1 MHTKKAIRFTV
12 ILAILGA
19 IAAIAGAY
27 ISGMEAGKH
36 KLLDEATFFIVDYD
50 APVEFCGEVY
60 DTSLFIDVDG
70 NVYEQGL
77 YIC

>member
-12 ILAILGA
+12 VLAVLGA

-27 ISGMEAGKH
+27 ISGVEAGK
-36 KLLDEATFFIVDYD
+36 LEAISNSTFYIVDYD
-50 APVEFCGEVY
+50 APVEFGGSWY
-60 DTSLFIDVDG
+60 DTSLFIELDG
-70 NVYEQGL
+70 NEYEQGL

>member
-1 MHTKKAIRFTV
+1 MHKAKTIRFTIV
-12 ILAILGA
+12 FAILGA

-27 ISGMEAGKH
+27 MSGMEAGKL
-36 KLLDEATFFIVDYD
+36 KVLDEATFFIVDYD

-77 YIC
+77 YVG

>member
-1 MHTKKAIRFTV
+1 MQRIKAIRFTV
-12 ILAILGA
+12 VFAILGA

-27 ISGMEAGKH
+27 VSGMEAGKL
-36 KLLDEATFFIVDYD
+36 KVLDEATFFIVDYD
-50 APVEFCGEVY
+50 DSVEFEGEVY
-60 DTSLFIDVDG
+60 DTSLFIDFDG

>member
-1 MHTKKAIRFTV
+1 MYKTKAIRFTV
-12 ILAILGA
+12 IFAILGA

-27 ISGMEAGKH
+27 LSGMEAGKH

-60 DTSLFIDVDG
+60 DTSLFIDIDG

>member
-1 MHTKKAIRFTV
+1 MYKTKAIRFTV
-12 ILAILGA
+12 ILAILSA

-27 ISGMEAGKH
+27 VSGMEAGKL
-36 KLLDEATFFIVDYD
+36 KVLDEATFFIVDYD

-60 DTSLFIDVDG
+60 DTSLFIDIDG

>member
-1 MHTKKAIRFTV
+1 MYTKKTIRFTV

-19 IAAIAGAY
+19 LAAIAGAY
-27 ISGMEAGKH
+27 MSGMEAGK
-36 KLLDEATFFIVDYD
+36 LEAISNSTFYIVDYD
-50 APVEFCGEVY
+50 APVEFGGNWY
-60 DTSLFIDVDG
+60 DTSLFIDFDG

>member
-1 MHTKKAIRFTV
+1 MHTKNAIRFTV
-12 ILAILGA
+12 ILAVLGA

-27 ISGMEAGKH
+27 VSGMEAGKH

-60 DTSLFIDVDG
+60 DTSLFIDIDG